1 LLREWRNEKPF
12 RFGLSPILAISLRRR
27 QSFVMI
33 RSILAKGP
41 LLRTLL
47 LATAMLACAGVGAQE
62 ASTPAAAATDGAT
75 QERPSGAAFMKPLGR
90 LSSIL
95 GSVHFLRKLCGDE
108 QADVWRTKMSEL
120 LAAQSPSAADRQI
133 LVAAFNSGY
142 RAFESTYR
150 KCTPSARVAVARYQE
165 EGASLS
171 REISARYGN

>member
-1 LLREWRNEKPF
+1 MRLPN
-12 RFGLSPILAISLRRR
+12 LAPSSL
-27 QSFVMI
+27 I
-33 RSILAKGP
+33 KP
-41 LLRTLL
+41 LLLVTM
-47 LATAMLACAGVGAQE
+47 LATAGGVGAEE
-62 ASTPAAAATDGAT
+62 AAGKTQADTPPAPPV
-75 QERPSGAAFMKPLGR
+75 ERPSGAAYMKPLGR

-108 QADVWRTKMSEL
+108 QADLWRNRMSEL
-120 LAAQSPSAADRQI
+120 LTAQSPSAADRQI

-165 EGASLS
+165 EGAVLS